1 MYPVIPTDM
10 MAGGCE
16 LVCYGFT
23 VAAALI
29 SYLLALR

>member
-1 MYPVIPTDM
+1 MYPVFPTDLM
-10 MAGGCE
+10 VGSWE

-29 SYLLALR
+29 SFLLSMR

>member
-1 MYPVIPTDM
+1 MYPVIPTDL
-10 MAGGCE
+10 MAGGYE

-29 SYLLALR
+29 SYLLAMR